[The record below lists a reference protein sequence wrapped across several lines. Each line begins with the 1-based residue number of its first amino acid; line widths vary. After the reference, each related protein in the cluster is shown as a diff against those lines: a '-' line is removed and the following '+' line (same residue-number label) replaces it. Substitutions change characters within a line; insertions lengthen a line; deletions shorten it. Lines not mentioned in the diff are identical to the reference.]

1 MKNILIIIGF
11 IAAITATVLSAT
23 KFYSFSVLPI
33 IIAFICGM
41 VLFFIS
47 KQAQSK
53 TKPIQYIFL
62 LVIMSLGLTIY
73 KNVTV
78 KPEILETDQ
87 VEQTEQDDQIDKVD
101 QKDLETPKDPQLQ
114 KVEGRI

>member
-11 IAAITATVLSAT
+11 ITALIATVLSAT

-33 IIAFICGM
+33 IVAFISGL
-41 VLFFIS
+41 VLLFIT
-47 KQAQSK
+47 KKTQSK

-73 KNVTV
+73 KNVTI
-78 KPEILETDQ
+78 KPESIETEQIKQSDNTDQ
-87 VEQTEQDDQIDKVD
+87 ADQNDQENTELIDS
-101 QKDLETPKDPQLQ
+101 QLSQPKG
-114 KVEGRI
+114 KI